1 MKNDN
6 KNDRYLTDKVATG
19 RTGRTKRRAKIVRI
33 SILVLSIILLC
44 LLFLTLALP
53 HFLVKEVSVKGAGRY
68 TAEELVALS
77 NIKIGE
83 EILAVD
89 MNSAIDAILK
99 NCPYVH
105 SVSVTVHLSGKVV
118 LNVVEEKDLMYAEED
133 GIYVSFSRSFSV
145 LEIKESAEAFSDFL
159 YVELPVMTSLRAGG
173 RVRFASGDEWAKEAL
188 LSLVERLKKSSY
200 GDKLTKISVKNE
212 REVYYVLDGK
222 CKVILGE
229 MKELDEK
236 EALLEGLFKQKG
248 GIPQTPTTF
257 DLRDPKKIIETPG
270 I

>member
-6 KNDRYLTDKVATG
+6 KNNKYLTNKVATG
-19 RTGRTKRRAKIVRI
+19 RTGRIKRRAKIVRI
-33 SILVLSIILLC
+33 SILILSLIVLC

-53 HFLVKEVSVKGAGRY
+53 HFLVKEVSVKGAERY
-68 TAEELVALS
+68 SAEELVELS
-77 NIKIGE
+77 KIKIGE

-89 MNSAIDAILK
+89 MDSAIDEILK

-118 LNVVEEKDLMYAEED
+118 LNIVEEKDLMYAEED
-133 GIYVSFSRSFSV
+133 GLYISFSKSFSV
-145 LEIKESAEAFSDFL
+145 IEIKESAEEFSGFL

-173 RVRFASGDEWAKEAL
+173 RVKFASGDEWAKETLLAL
-188 LSLVERLKKSSY
+188 ADRLKKSDF
-200 GDKLTKISVKNE
+200 GDKLTIVSVKNE
-212 REVYYVLDGK
+212 RELYYVLDGK

-229 MKELDEK
+229 MKDLDAK
-236 EALLEGLFKQKG
+236 ESLVEGLLVQKG
-248 GIPQTPTTF
+248 GIPSTPTTF
-257 DLRDPKKIIETPG
+257 DVRDPKKIIETPE